1 MPEGASRQ
9 LPRTEEVTPM
19 HRLVKIFGATT
30 LIGVVAACSSSTSP
44 GANPTAPPAGAT
56 SSTATPGDPV
66 SSAPAA
72 TPKTS
77 APSSASPTDP
87 ADLTIHPDHI
97 GPLKIG
103 MSLAAAKKTGLIV
116 VSAQE
121 DSPFAE
127 GCVGAHWKG
136 QSDDVWMVFNGK
148 YGLRALDSF
157 GSQKTPEGIK
167 AGSTL
172 TAVRRAYPHL
182 TWRLDGDEIP
192 DSRRTDGDALVD
204 VVKGDGAHYR
214 ISIQKSKVA
223 DVQLESDR
231 GGCYE

>member
-1 MPEGASRQ
+1 
-9 LPRTEEVTPM
+9 M
-19 HRLVKIFGATT
+19 HRLVKVFGATT
-30 LIGVVAACSSSTSP
+30 LIGVVAACSTNTSP
-44 GANPTAPPAGAT
+44 STNPTVAPT
-56 SSTATPGDPV
+56 SISSPTATPGGPPA
-66 SSAPAA
+66 SGAPTA
-72 TPKTS
+72 TRKPP
-77 APSSASPTDP
+77 APSSAPPSYPPVGAAHTDP

-116 VSAQE
+116 VNPDQENPSAE
-121 DSPFAE
+121 A
-127 GCVGAHWKG
+127 CVSAHWKG
-136 QSDDVWMVFNGK
+136 RSDDVWMVFNGK

-157 GSQKTPEGIK
+157 GNQKTPEGIK

-172 TAVRRAYPHL
+172 AAVRRAYPHL

-214 ISIQKSKVA
+214 IDIQKSKVA

-231 GGCYE
+231 SGCYE

>member
-1 MPEGASRQ
+1 
-9 LPRTEEVTPM
+9 M

-30 LIGVVAACSSSTSP
+30 LIGVVAACSSNTSHL
-44 GANPTAPPAGAT
+44 AN
-56 SSTATPGDPV
+56 
-66 SSAPAA
+66 PAA
-72 TPKTS
+72 TPTGVTASTAAPDDQVSDAPTATRKPP

-87 ADLTIHPDHI
+87 PVEAVHTEPADLQIHPDHI

-116 VSAQE
+116 VNPDQE
-121 DSPFAE
+121 SPPAE
-127 GCVGAHWKG
+127 ACVSAHWKG

-157 GSQKTPEGIK
+157 GNQKTPEGIK

-172 TAVRRAYPHL
+172 AAVRRAYPHL

-204 VVKGDGAHYR
+204 VVKSDGAHYR
-214 ISIQKSKVA
+214 IDIQKSKVA

-231 GGCYE
+231 SGCYE